1 MRGRSRPNADRWE
14 RLHYAAVTD
23 HEIAERL
30 AALYE
35 RRSLQGYV
43 RWKVRTDPAY
53 SAVWEALRGRSAPV
67 VDLGCGVG
75 LLPLYL
81 REHGHAARF
90 IGIDFDQRKI
100 DVARKAAQGY
110 EGIELLAGDARD
122 PLPEGCDVV
131 LLDILHYFDS
141 VSQQTILANAA
152 RAAGDDGVVVIR
164 QGIRDGSW
172 RYRLTAFVD
181 GMARVFR
188 WMKAERLNFPTRAEI
203 EAPFADFDAEV
214 RPLWG
219 RMPYN
224 SYLFVFRR
232 RASQRHPE

>member
-1 MRGRSRPNADRWE
+1 MTE
-14 RLHYAAVTD
+14 

-53 SAVWEALRGRSAPV
+53 SAVRDALRGRSAPV
-67 VDLGCGVG
+67 FDLGCGVG

-81 REHGHAARF
+81 REHGHSAPI
-90 IGIDFDQRKI
+90 IGIDFDRRKI
-100 DVARKAAQGY
+100 DVARKAAQRY
-110 EGIELLAGDARD
+110 DGIEFIAGDARD
-122 PLPEGCDVV
+122 PLPEGRDVV

-172 RYRLTAFVD
+172 RHRLTAFVD

-203 EAPFADFDAEV
+203 EAPFAGFDAEV

-224 SYLFVFRR
+224 SYLFVFKRG
-232 RASQRHPE
+232 RAEHSPSS